1 MKVESESEVAQSC
14 LTLSDPMDC
23 SPPGSSIHGIF
34 RATVLEWGAT
44 SILRAANSQGRWDS
58 KSGWAKSGFPWGS
71 LQRFTVSLIHSVLK
85 RRNTE
90 ALPCQHP
97 GAPERKSRWG
107 GRLTASLGIQ
117 AALGF
122 WVCYRCLRTTDNRA
136 DLSLI
141 RKSPVPFQEF
151 VGNRPN
157 NLQTA
162 FTTECFTSR
171 GKCVI
176 HQCRILVLL
185 GPPWT
190 LPKLYWK

>member
-97 GAPERKSRWG
+97 GAPERKSRWR
-107 GRLTASLGIQ
+107 GRLLPA
-117 AALGF
+117 
-122 WVCYRCLRTTDNRA
+122 
-136 DLSLI
+136 
-141 RKSPVPFQEF
+141 
-151 VGNRPN
+151 
-157 NLQTA
+157 
-162 FTTECFTSR
+162 SR
-171 GKCVI
+171 GPWKEKQVKRKADCFSRDPSSTWFLGLLQMLADYWQQGWLVFNQEKPCSLPGI
-176 HQCRILVLL
+176 CRE
-185 GPPWT
+185 PT
-190 LPKLYWK
+190 